1 MRKDN
6 RLNEED
12 RLVLNGLKVTFRYVA
27 TVLVVGI
34 IVLKVLEFFIRP

>member
-12 RLVLNGLKVTFRYVA
+12 RQVLNGLKVTFLYVV
-27 TVLVVGI
+27 TVLVAGL
-34 IVLKVLEFFIRP
+34 IVVKILEFFIRP